1 MRCGS
6 EEAKRDR
13 FGPPAGYTC
22 DVSGS
27 SARGGLCRAR
37 IGGWKAFR
45 PDIEQ
50 AASALLGR
58 KISITGDIDIAL
70 LPEPHLHAKK
80 VVAEGGPSEAAQMS
94 AEAVDLTL
102 SLQGLL
108 SGRVEASKLKL
119 VSPFLILDLSKPL
132 QSALPS
138 QDWAATDGGRGNK
151 PRNRGGP
158 DFRLSGC
165 WPTRSVDFNRR

>member
-1 MRCGS
+1 MGRLLVTLGTFLVLLLAAAS
-6 EEAKRDR
+6 VA
-13 FGPPAGYTC
+13 PALM
-22 DVSGS
+22 D
-27 SARGGLCRAR
+27 
-37 IGGWKAFR
+37 WKAYR

-58 KISITGDIDIAL
+58 KISIIGDIDIAL

-119 VSPFLILDLSKPL
+119 VSPFLILDLSKPI
-132 QSALPS
+132 
-138 QDWAATDGGRGNK
+138 
-151 PRNRGGP
+151 
-158 DFRLSGC
+158 
-165 WPTRSVDFNRR
+165 